1 MQQTESFDEI
11 ILRLSEVLQD
21 EKNHLLSGT
30 YESLPHFSA
39 LKERYIS
46 YIERSLNEPDAEAA
60 LKERSRELS
69 MLKKL
74 AAENELLLRSTK
86 NGVKSAQERMAH
98 LNKIDSV
105 VGTYTST
112 GGQLRLEDSATTC
125 KKIA

>member
-1 MQQTESFDEI
+1 MQQTESFDDTI
-11 ILRLSEVLQD
+11 RRLSEVLRD
-21 EKNHLLSGT
+21 EKNHLLTGA
-30 YESLPHFSA
+30 YDSLPQFSA
-39 LKERYIS
+39 LKERYVS
-46 YIERSLNEPDAEAA
+46 YIERCLSEPHADAI
-60 LKERSRELS
+60 LREHGHALS